1 MKCRIREIREKKGI
15 SIGQLARMTGLTG
28 GSISLIERGFRN
40 PNMSTILKIRDALGV
55 PIDELFTEDENEHI
69 GKNRRNCCG
78 DCKSTGRDA

>member
-15 SIGQLARMTGLTG
+15 SIGQLARITGLTG

-55 PIDELFTEDENEHI
+55 PLDELYMEDE
-69 GKNRRNCCG
+69 
-78 DCKSTGRDA
+78 DADI

>member
-40 PNMSTILKIRDALGV
+40 PNMTTICKIRDALGV
-55 PIDELFTEDENEHI
+55 PIDELFTTEDEEND
-69 GKNRRNCCG
+69 NV
-78 DCKSTGRDA
+78 